1 MDFEFIMKTSM
12 YCKKYSLLVSIT
24 ENASFR
30 NISTA
35 FNMKHRHAISVK
47 INIENQK
54 FTPFMNWVIHKRKKK
69 TENRK

>member
-47 INIENQK
+47 
-54 FTPFMNWVIHKRKKK
+54 KKH
-69 TENRK
+69 